1 MLVHK
6 RAMRSRRRLINS
18 RIPISVAVAFPQM
31 KRAAWPLYYLKGKQL
46 KRMRPRT
53 RNEATSQKK
62 GEHATEIVG
71 VYNFKKKKKRE
82 KKQHAAEKE
91 KKSIQNKR
99 KKKERKKRRKQR
111 KKERRK
117 EGDSQTDE
125 TS

>member
-71 VYNFKKKKKRE
+71 VYNFKKKKRE

-117 EGDSQTDE
+117 ESDSQTNE
-125 TS
+125 TR

>member
-1 MLVHK
+1 
-6 RAMRSRRRLINS
+6 MRSRRRLINS

-71 VYNFKKKKKRE
+71 VYNFKKKKKG
-82 KKQHAAEKE
+82 KKATR
-91 KKSIQNKR
+91 SRKR
-99 KKKERKKRRKQR
+99 KKKYTKQTKKERKKKKKKAKEKRETQR
-111 KKERRK
+111 
-117 EGDSQTDE
+117 G
-125 TS
+125 

>member
-1 MLVHK
+1 
-6 RAMRSRRRLINS
+6 MRSRRRLINS

-71 VYNFKKKKKRE
+71 VYNFKKKKRE

-125 TS
+125 TR

>member
-1 MLVHK
+1 
-6 RAMRSRRRLINS
+6 MRSRRRLINS

-71 VYNFKKKKKRE
+71 VYNFKKKKRE

-117 EGDSQTDE
+117 ESDSQTNE
-125 TS
+125 TR

>member
-1 MLVHK
+1 
-6 RAMRSRRRLINS
+6 MRSRRRLINS

-71 VYNFKKKKKRE
+71 VYNFKKKKG
-82 KKQHAAEKE
+82 KKATAEKE

-117 EGDSQTDE
+117 ESDSQTNE
-125 TS
+125 TK

>member
-1 MLVHK
+1 
-6 RAMRSRRRLINS
+6 MRSRRRLINS

-71 VYNFKKKKKRE
+71 VYNFKKKRE

-117 EGDSQTDE
+117 EGDSQTNE
-125 TS
+125 TR

>member
-1 MLVHK
+1 
-6 RAMRSRRRLINS
+6 MRSRRRLINS

>member
-1 MLVHK
+1 
-6 RAMRSRRRLINS
+6 MRSRRRLINS

-71 VYNFKKKKKRE
+71 VYNFKKKKG
-82 KKQHAAEKE
+82 KKATR
-91 KKSIQNKR
+91 SRKR
-99 KKKERKKRRKQR
+99 KKKYTKQTKKERKKKKKKAKEKRETQR
-111 KKERRK
+111 E
-117 EGDSQTDE
+117 
-125 TS
+125 

>member
-1 MLVHK
+1 
-6 RAMRSRRRLINS
+6 MRSRRRLINS

-71 VYNFKKKKKRE
+71 VYNFKKKKRE

-117 EGDSQTDE
+117 EGDSQTNE
-125 TS
+125 TR

>member
-1 MLVHK
+1 
-6 RAMRSRRRLINS
+6 MRSRRRLINS

-71 VYNFKKKKKRE
+71 VYNFKKKKRE

-117 EGDSQTDE
+117 ESDSQTDE
-125 TS
+125 TR

>member
-71 VYNFKKKKKRE
+71 VYNFKKKKRE

-125 TS
+125 TR